1 MHRGRKHPSL
11 ADGSNV
17 SLHAVGRRDY
27 GRFAGRRSVLVAV
40 DRRCPSRNVKTAHR
54 VCQFGIGGLAGFN
67 LTFHK
72 GEKGSRQ

>member
-1 MHRGRKHPSL
+1 MAAMFLAMLLVGVTMGASL
-11 ADGSNV
+11 GDD
-17 SLHAVGRRDY
+17 H
-27 GRFAGRRSVLVAV
+27 VLVAIH
-40 DRRCPSRNVKTAHR
+40 RRCPSRNVKTAHR